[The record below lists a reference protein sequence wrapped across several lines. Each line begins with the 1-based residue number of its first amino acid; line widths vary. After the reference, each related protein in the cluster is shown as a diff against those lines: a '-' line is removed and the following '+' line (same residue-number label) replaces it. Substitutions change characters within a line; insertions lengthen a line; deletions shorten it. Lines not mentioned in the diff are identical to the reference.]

1 MIAKAQFKMGD
12 ATYSFEV
19 EEKDTKDTLSQ
30 IITLSNPPRKCDVC
44 KTEGGKYLYTNR
56 DKGGNVYIKVS
67 CPCGAQAKLGSYK
80 TRGYFWHV
88 FVKYVPEGNANNSEI
103 I

>member
-1 MIAKAQFKMGD
+1 MIAKAQFKLGE

-30 IITLSNPPRKCDVC
+30 IITLANPPRKCDVC

-56 DKGGNVYIKVS
+56 DTEGNIYIKVN

-80 TRGYFWHV
+80 AGGYFWHD
-88 FVKYVPEGNANNSEI
+88 FVKYVPDTSTDNAKTI
-103 I
+103 